1 MSTPT
6 AVSWLGYIIIG
17 GIAGWL
23 ASKIVSGGGSG
34 ILLDIVVGVIGGYI
48 GGTLLSWLN
57 VDVEHGRRWFTFFT
71 ALLGAV
77 ILLFVVRLCVAPSN
91 VNPLRPLMISGMLES
106 MTPAA
111 LPTTMRAWRVRR
123 PGPMNT
129 EPLEYVSAPV
139 PRPGPSELLVA
150 VRACGVCRTDLH
162 VTEGDLPVHREKV
175 TPGHEVVGEVVE
187 VGADAGDEFS
197 VGDRVGIAWLRHTCG
212 ECAYC
217 RRGDENLCP
226 NSRYTGW
233 DSDGGYAEFATV
245 PAAFA
250 HHLPSGYSD
259 SELAPLLC
267 AGIIG
272 YRSLQRA
279 ALPPGGRLGLY
290 GFGGSAHITA
300 QVALAQGAEVHVMTR
315 GVAAQE
321 LALGLGA
328 ASAQGAADPPPVP
341 LDAAI
346 LFAPVGELVLPALE
360 ALDRGG
366 TLAIAGIHLSDIPA
380 LNYQRHLFQERQIRS
395 VTSNTRADAR
405 AFLDFAGEHHITVTT
420 PEYPLD
426 QADRALSDLSAGR
439 ISGAAVL
446 LV

>member
-1 MSTPT
+1 
-6 AVSWLGYIIIG
+6 
-17 GIAGWL
+17 
-23 ASKIVSGGGSG
+23 
-34 ILLDIVVGVIGGYI
+34 
-48 GGTLLSWLN
+48 
-57 VDVEHGRRWFTFFT
+57 
-71 ALLGAV
+71 
-77 ILLFVVRLCVAPSN
+77 
-91 VNPLRPLMISGMLES
+91 
-106 MTPAA
+106 MTPATT
-111 LPTTMRAWRVRR
+111 TTMRAWEGRR
-123 PGPMNT
+123 PGPMDT
-129 EPLEYVSAPV
+129 GPLERVSTQV
-139 PRPGPSELLVA
+139 PRPAPSELLVA

-162 VTEGDLPVHREKV
+162 VTEGDLPVHRENV

-187 VGADAGDEFS
+187 VGADAGDGVG

-212 ECAYC
+212 VCKYC

-226 NSRYTGW
+226 ESRYTGW
-233 DSDGGYAEFATV
+233 DADGGYAEFATV

-272 YRSLQRA
+272 YRSLLRA

-315 GVAAQE
+315 GAEARK
-321 LALGLGA
+321 LALELGA
-328 ASAQGAADPPPVP
+328 ASAQGATDPPPVP

-346 LFAPVGELVLPALE
+346 LFAPVGDLVLPALE
-360 ALDRGG
+360 APDLGR
-366 TLAIAGIHLSDIPA
+366 TLAIAGHHLTDIPA
-380 LNYQRHLFQERQIRS
+380 LNYQRHLFQERQVRS
-395 VTSNTRADAR
+395 VTSNPRADAR
-405 AFLDFAGEHHITVTT
+405 DFLAFAGQPRIEVTT
-420 PEYPLD
+420 PEYPLS

-439 ISGAAVL
+439 IAGAAVL